1 MIIRYLLIVFFTFI
15 NCLLLKK
22 ILIYYGKNLKCIIK
36 YLMLFIFISVITF
49 VYSYSISH
57 HLEFYLK
64 TSRAVFIFSEITYI
78 LFFISFSL
86 SLIYLKIYSRFK
98 NKKVF
103 LPDIKLKDKYDAIAV
118 VCEQKLGE
126 KHIKINRRDFI
137 KNGALAFPLISMAF
151 TSKGVIEAYSDTN
164 FPEIKLKYKN
174 LPNSLKGLKIAQVSD
189 LHLGIFITLNY
200 WKDIINYLKKQNLD
214 LLLLTGDFVDEYSLL
229 DDAVKVLSQ
238 IKPKYGIYSSS
249 GNHEYSRGISPVLRA
264 FKNYNIP
271 YLRSKGKRIKIGENY
286 LFIGGVDDL
295 YGVAHKFRKGY
306 LKKTFYKTIKYS
318 QTNDFKILMSHRYKV
333 FKYSAKNNIE
343 LTLSGHSHGGQI
355 GFNGHSLFE
364 GVNGHKHLWGKF
376 QENNAILYVTSGAG
390 HWFPFRINC
399 PTEVPI
405 FTLE

>member
-1 MIIRYLLIVFFTFI
+1 MIVRYLLIVFFTFI
-15 NCLLLKK
+15 NFLLLKK
-22 ILIYYGKNLKCIIK
+22 ILIYFGKNFKYILKYIIF
-36 YLMLFIFISVITF
+36 FIFISVITF

-64 TSRAVFIFSEITYI
+64 TSRAVFIFSEIAYI
-78 LFFISFSL
+78 LSFISL
-86 SLIYLKIYSRFK
+86 SLSLFYLKIYYHFK

-103 LPDIKLKDKYDAIAV
+103 LPDVKLRDKYEAIGV
-118 VCEQKLGE
+118 VCGEKLGE
-126 KHIKINRRDFI
+126 KHIKITRRDFI

-151 TSKGVIEAYSDTN
+151 SSKGVIEAYSSTS
-164 FPEIKLKYKN
+164 FPRIKLKYKK
-174 LPNSLKGLKIAQVSD
+174 LPDSLKGLKIAQVSD

-200 WKDIINYLKKQNLD
+200 WQDIINYLKKQNLD
-214 LLLLTGDFVDEYSLL
+214 LLLLTGDFVDEYTLL
-229 DDAVKVLSQ
+229 DDAVKILSQ

-264 FKNYNIP
+264 FKKYKIP
-271 YLRSKGKRIKIGENY
+271 YLRSKGKRIKIGESY

-295 YGVAHKFRKGY
+295 YGVGYKFRKGY
-306 LKKTFYKTIKYS
+306 LKKTFYKTIKYAQS
-318 QTNDFKILMSHRYKV
+318 DDFKILMSHRYKV
-333 FKYSAKNNIE
+333 FKYSTENNIE

-364 GVNGHKHLWGKF
+364 GVKGHKHLWGKF
-376 QENNAILYVTSGAG
+376 QENNSILYTTSGAG

-399 PTEVPI
+399 PTEVPV